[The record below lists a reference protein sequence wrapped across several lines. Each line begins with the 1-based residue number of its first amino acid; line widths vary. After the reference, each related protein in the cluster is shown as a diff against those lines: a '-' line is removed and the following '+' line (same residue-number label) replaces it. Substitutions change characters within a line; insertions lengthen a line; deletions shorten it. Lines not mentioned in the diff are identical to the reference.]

1 MGSLFIYIVTG
12 LAVVLGLVLLI
23 VLFNFFGI
31 WLRAKVVEAED
42 QFPHDLA
49 LIHL

>member
-1 MGSLFIYIVTG
+1 MGTLFIYIVTG

-31 WLRAKVVEAED
+31 WLRA
-42 QFPHDLA
+42 
-49 LIHL
+49 